1 MIAIHKAARAV
12 RRLERRLLQ
21 RVYGFDRWHVGHA
34 GEPYGADIVRYLN
47 QWAEADRQAVVD
59 IGCGLGDII
68 RHLHF
73 RTPLGLDRD
82 PRVLAAARL
91 LSVFRRR
98 PGLKFEVFEF
108 PEAQLSGEYNA
119 IIMINWIHEIE
130 PSTLRQT
137 VHRYFEEHLRHGG
150 CLVLDT
156 VQDSAYTYNHEVGSL
171 APHGALIDRLGRY
184 ARNRDVWV
192 VRRP

>member
-1 MIAIHKAARAV
+1 MNTIHKATRSV

-34 GEPYGADIVRYLN
+34 GEPYAADIVRHLDRG
-47 QWAEADRQAVVD
+47 AEADRQAVVE

-68 RHLHF
+68 SRLHF
-73 RTPLGLDRD
+73 RRRLGLDRD

-91 LSVFRRR
+91 LSVFRRGPR
-98 PGLKFEVFEF
+98 CDFEVFEF

-119 IIMINWIHEIE
+119 IVMVNWIHEIE
-130 PSTLRQT
+130 PSTLRQA
-137 VHRYFEEHLRHGG
+137 VHRYFEQHLRHGG

-156 VQDSAYTYNHEVGSL
+156 VRDPAYTYNHDVRSL
-171 APHGALIDRLGRY
+171 APPGALIDRLGRY
-184 ARNRDVWV
+184 ARHRDVWV

>member
-1 MIAIHKAARAV
+1 MITIQKAARTA
-12 RRLERRLLQ
+12 RRIERRLLQ
-21 RVYGFDRWHVGHA
+21 RIYGFDRWHIGHA
-34 GEPYGADIVRYLN
+34 GELYAVDIVRYLN
-47 QWAEADRQAVVD
+47 QWPEADRQAVVE

-73 RTPLGLDRD
+73 RTALGLDRD

-91 LSVFRRR
+91 LSVFQRGPRRD
-98 PGLKFEVFEF
+98 FEVFHF
-108 PEAQLSGEYNA
+108 PEAPLSGEYNA
-119 IIMINWIHEIE
+119 IIMVNWIHEIE
-130 PSTLRQT
+130 PSLLRQAI
-137 VHRYFEEHLRHGG
+137 HRYLERHLRYGG

-171 APHGALIDRLGRY
+171 APPGALVERLGQY